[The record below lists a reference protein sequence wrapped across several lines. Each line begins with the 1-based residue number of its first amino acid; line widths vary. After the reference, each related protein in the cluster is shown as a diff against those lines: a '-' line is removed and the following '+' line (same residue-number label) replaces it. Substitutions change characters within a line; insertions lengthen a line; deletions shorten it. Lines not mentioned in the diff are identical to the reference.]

1 MKAPP
6 RRLLRVIAILAGCAF
21 LYQARAQEI
30 SPLLERHWFEART
43 THFHTYSCGETQAVA
58 KLAARLEQ
66 FRAAYSTLA
75 GTQAV
80 ASPPIVVMAFPDH
93 ASLEPFLPVYQGKPA
108 NLAAFFSRASDEN
121 LIAVS
126 LPDAGSGALQAVFHE
141 YAHLLLRHNEQ
152 FWPMWLQEGM
162 ADIYGGFTV
171 AGDHTIRIG
180 GPEVDYLRYLAREP
194 LMPLRDLFAITHDSP
209 GYNERERQGIFYS
222 ESWLLTHFLMLGD
235 NGAHKQ
241 HFGELTTLL
250 RQGQAPEQAFTN
262 AFRLPLSVFERQLQ
276 QYLDRGR
283 FDSLPLTVPASLYA
297 PQPMSTRPVGPAEVA
312 FRLGDQLMRL
322 GRFQAAKF
330 YFSHAQ
336 TIAPSSPLPYEGLG
350 LLAAEER
357 QHTEALSLLGDA
369 IQRGS
374 VSFLAHYAY
383 AREKLRL
390 NEKAPDTYTRLPAAD
405 GAEIGKELEKSLALM
420 PDFGPAHHLL
430 GLLELLQHDDA
441 DAAVRHLQRAAQL
454 EPENPAYPLT
464 LAQAQLFAR
473 DPVGAQRT
481 LEPLRRPYMDAE
493 IRSEA
498 EQLLNEAR
506 RQEALPH

>member
-1 MKAPP
+1 M
-6 RRLLRVIAILAGCAF
+6 IIAGCAF
-21 LYQARAQEI
+21 IYSAAAQEV

-43 THFHTYSCGETQAVA
+43 THFHTYSCAETQAVA

-108 NLAAFFSRASDEN
+108 NLAAFFSRGSDEN
-121 LIAVS
+121 LSALS
-126 LPDAGSGALQAVFHE
+126 LSDADSALQAVFHE

-171 AGDHTIRIG
+171 VGDHTIRIG

-209 GYNERERQGIFYS
+209 GYNERQRQGIFYS
-222 ESWLLTHFLMLGD
+222 QSWLLTQLLMLGD
-235 NGAHKQ
+235 NGAYKQ
-241 HFGELTTLL
+241 HFGELTSLL
-250 RQGQAPEQAFTN
+250 RQGQSPEQAFTN
-262 AFRLPLSVFERQLQ
+262 AFRLPLTVFERLLR
-276 QYLDRGR
+276 QYLDGGR
-283 FDSLPLTVPASLYA
+283 FDSLALKVPANLYA
-297 PQPMSTRPVGPAEVA
+297 PQAMATRPVGSAVVA

-322 GRFQAAKF
+322 GRFSAAKF
-330 YFSHAQ
+330 YFSHTQ
-336 TIAPSSPLPYEGLG
+336 TIAPASPLSYEGLG

-357 QHTEALSLLGDA
+357 DHAEALRLLHEA

-405 GAEIGKELEKSLALM
+405 GADIGKELEKSLTLM

-481 LEPLRRPYMDAE
+481 LAPLRLPYMDPE

-506 RQEALPH
+506 RQEGLGR